1 MPRLLLGTGDP
12 TLVAIEYMT
21 LGYVAQKYF
30 GNYKELKFLACA
42 LVYEEIVRQAN
53 NTGTLGLM
61 GSLDPKTTV
70 AAWPAPAGLPCARSP
85 ARVPGGLHGQFP
97 RDR

>member
-1 MPRLLLGTGDP
+1 VKNIEIMPRLLLGTGDP

-30 GNYKELKFLACA
+30 GNHKELKFLACA

-61 GSLDPKTTV
+61 GSLNPKTTV
-70 AAWPAPAGLPCARSP
+70 AASSGRPAPAPTNPLKDE
-85 ARVPGGLHGQFP
+85 L
-97 RDR
+97 